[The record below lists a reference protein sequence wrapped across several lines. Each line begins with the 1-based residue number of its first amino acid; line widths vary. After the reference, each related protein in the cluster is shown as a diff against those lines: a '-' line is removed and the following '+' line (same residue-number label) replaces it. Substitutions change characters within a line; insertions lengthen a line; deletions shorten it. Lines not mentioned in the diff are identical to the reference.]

1 VNPDAPSSLLT
12 LRDHAMILDLGGPRA
27 VISSAPYRGGL
38 VFSRFLLNTTVPSD
52 FVALDLPSSLRVRL
66 KALDLPLEQTTVCL
80 TAVDVTKVQQGWAS
94 AGGLA
99 CTAFVTAGLGNLSAP
114 GLTPIAPAYAGT
126 INIFAV
132 LQANLPPAALVEAVQ
147 MVTEVKARALSG
159 RTTPHG
165 DPATGTSTDTVT
177 IALLDGPDSQYCGA
191 VTAAGYVLARA
202 VDLALERALEFL

>member
-1 VNPDAPSSLLT
+1 
-12 LRDHAMILDLGGPRA
+12 MILDLGRPRA

-52 FVALDLPSSLRVRL
+52 FFVLDLPSSIRARL

-80 TAVDVTKVQQGWAS
+80 TAVDVAKVQQGWAN
-94 AGGLA
+94 AGGFV

-114 GLTPIAPAYAGT
+114 GLTPIAPACVGT

-132 LQANLPPAALVEAVQ
+132 LEASLPPAALVEAVQ
-147 MVTEVKARALSG
+147 MVTEVKARALLG
-159 RTTPHG
+159 RSTPHG

-177 IALLDGPDSQYCGA
+177 VALLPGPDSEYCGA
-191 VTAAGYVLARA
+191 VTAAGHVLARA
-202 VDLALERALEFL
+202 VGLALERALKFV